1 MSNNGK
7 MRAFPSKKFAMI
19 VPAKHVRM
27 LETQQDIGWVQ
38 ANDNEPTKVKV
49 TNLREKQ
56 LEEMAKILQCY
67 HKFSREI
74 GSEELV
80 QKFHT
85 DFLYRSTTQDLG
97 SDMSSGMEI
106 SQASLYREIS
116 GGDGFSQAKR
126 KMPMNKFRHLSMM

>member
-1 MSNNGK
+1 
-7 MRAFPSKKFAMI
+7 
-19 VPAKHVRM
+19 
-27 LETQQDIGWVQ
+27 
-38 ANDNEPTKVKV
+38 
-49 TNLREKQ
+49 
-56 LEEMAKILQCY
+56 MAKILQRY

-106 SQASLYREIS
+106 SHATLYREIS
-116 GGDGFSQAKR
+116 GGNGFS
-126 KMPMNKFRHLSMM
+126 LG